1 MTLTRVAVIADVD
14 AREVNPS
21 CVDVHK
27 QGGSVAVI
35 IDADAGEV
43 DPL

>member
-1 MTLTRVAVIADVD
+1 MRVAVIADVD
-14 AREVNPS
+14 ARGVNPS

-35 IDADAGEV
+35 IDTDVGEV